1 MTPAG
6 GESRR
11 LATGSLA
18 QQASQLTGLMAM
30 LAIITVLARRLSLA
44 ELGVYG
50 LLTSLVGYLLIVQ
63 NAAGGAA
70 VRKIAASRD
79 SAEAGRAFSS
89 AAACYAGAG
98 AVTALLLVGAGF
110 ALDPALGLDA
120 ELAAEVRRGALLLA
134 LVTAVGWPLTIYR
147 DALRAEGLLVRVA
160 LTEIVSLLA
169 YAGLVL
175 GLALGGASLAA
186 VIGASG
192 AIPLLAGIGCLL
204 SARGRG
210 YRLRASSVTRDD
222 VRELLGLAGYLSLTE
237 AAAAGIYAADR
248 LILGVFS
255 SAATVALFE
264 GPVRAHNLVRA
275 LNSAI
280 TVTVLPAA
288 TRYHAAGDERRL
300 RELLVRG
307 VRYTLAM
314 VVPPVVVGMV
324 LAGPLLEVWL
334 GERFREGATAMAI
347 LMAHWLL
354 NGCSGLLAALLV
366 ATGRARELARYALL
380 LAGANVVLALC
391 LAPGLGLEG
400 VAIATTVPYVLLF
413 PLLLRR
419 ATEAV
424 PVPVAELMRRGFG
437 PPLAAGVALAALVL
451 GARLVLSPESL
462 VSVAALAGGAMAVYW
477 AAFYLVAMDPGERRL
492 VRSLL
497 RR

>member
-1 MTPAG
+1 
-6 GESRR
+6 
-11 LATGSLA
+11 
-18 QQASQLTGLMAM
+18 
-30 LAIITVLARRLSLA
+30 
-44 ELGVYG
+44 
-50 LLTSLVGYLLIVQ
+50 
-63 NAAGGAA
+63 
-70 VRKIAASRD
+70 
-79 SAEAGRAFSS
+79 
-89 AAACYAGAG
+89 
-98 AVTALLLVGAGF
+98 
-110 ALDPALGLDA
+110 
-120 ELAAEVRRGALLLA
+120 
-134 LVTAVGWPLTIYR
+134 
-147 DALRAEGLLVRVA
+147 
-160 LTEIVSLLA
+160 
-169 YAGLVL
+169 
-175 GLALGGASLAA
+175 
-186 VIGASG
+186 
-192 AIPLLAGIGCLL
+192 
-204 SARGRG
+204 
-210 YRLRASSVTRDD
+210 
-222 VRELLGLAGYLSLTE
+222 
-237 AAAAGIYAADR
+237 
-248 LILGVFS
+248 
-255 SAATVALFE
+255 
-264 GPVRAHNLVRA
+264 
-275 LNSAI
+275 
-280 TVTVLPAA
+280 
-288 TRYHAAGDERRL
+288 
-300 RELLVRG
+300 
-307 VRYTLAM
+307 
-314 VVPPVVVGMV
+314 VVVGMV

-391 LAPGLGLEG
+391 LAPSLGLEG